1 VLVAGEA
8 GNEHQKDGHFGKA
21 APPQTLPARKDYK
34 SVYFNRVKEFT
45 MNLYVGNLS
54 HQATEADVQ
63 QAFAAFG
70 QVASATII
78 KDKFSG
84 ESRGFA
90 FVEMPAKDEAD
101 AALAGL
107 SGKELLGQTLIV
119 SEARERVENRGG
131 GARRGDGRRAS

>member
-1 VLVAGEA
+1 
-8 GNEHQKDGHFGKA
+8 
-21 APPQTLPARKDYK
+21 
-34 SVYFNRVKEFT
+34 

-63 QAFAAFG
+63 QAFEAFG

-107 SGKELLGQTLIV
+107 GGKELLGQALIV
-119 SEARERVENRGG
+119 SEARERVETRGG

>member
-1 VLVAGEA
+1 M
-8 GNEHQKDGHFGKA
+8 K
-21 APPQTLPARKDYK
+21 
-34 SVYFNRVKEFT
+34 
-45 MNLYVGNLS
+45 LYIGNLT

-78 KDKFSG
+78 KDRVSG

-90 FVEMPAKDEAD
+90 FVEMPVKDEAD

-107 SGKELLGQTLIV
+107 GGKELLGQALIV

-131 GARRGDGRRAS
+131 GARRGDGRRS

>member
-1 VLVAGEA
+1 
-8 GNEHQKDGHFGKA
+8 
-21 APPQTLPARKDYK
+21 
-34 SVYFNRVKEFT
+34 

-78 KDKFSG
+78 KDRASG

-90 FVEMPAKDEAD
+90 FVEMPVKDEAD

-107 SGKELLGQTLIV
+107 GGKELLGQALIV
-119 SEARERVENRGG
+119 SEAHERVEKQGG
-131 GARRGDGRRAS
+131 GARHGNGRRTS

>member
-1 VLVAGEA
+1 
-8 GNEHQKDGHFGKA
+8 
-21 APPQTLPARKDYK
+21 
-34 SVYFNRVKEFT
+34 

-63 QAFAAFG
+63 QAFEAFG

-78 KDKFSG
+78 KDRASG

-107 SGKELLGQTLIV
+107 GGKELLGQVLIV
-119 SEARERVENRGG
+119 SEARERAENQGG
-131 GARRGDGRRAS
+131 KASDSDRRHAF